1 MENRI
6 DNQVRAGFI
15 PHQLLPHPDGA
26 VFLAVSEKGLVQCF
40 DIALTPVQLCFPNE
54 EQVTGSLLDLGL
66 YFRQPVVVRGGEWCQ
81 GGRGGSTETVMDY
94 SMLLLRLQAG
104 PLTLLRLNSGV
115 YTRGK
120 IGALQVREKLEND
133 HNTDISHTDPLQI
146 VGQYLK
152 YNLYHQV
159 LLFLSQLSWLYCG
172 QTVLMCLTTAFNA
185 FLKLPFTREKECL
198 LEMCLGLFH
207 APAKPFSQEVKEE
220 YSENI
225 RDLTR

>member
-15 PHQLLPHPDGA
+15 PQQLLCHPDGA

-66 YFRQPVVVRGGEWCQ
+66 YFRQPVVVRGGQWCQ
-81 GGRGGSTETVMDY
+81 GGQTVMDY

-104 PLTLLRLNSGV
+104 PLALLRLNSGV

-120 IGALQVREKLEND
+120 IGPLQVGRN
-133 HNTDISHTDPLQI
+133 
-146 VGQYLK
+146 Y
-152 YNLYHQV
+152 
-159 LLFLSQLSWLYCG
+159 
-172 QTVLMCLTTAFNA
+172 TVIILILI
-185 FLKLPFTREKECL
+185 LIPSR
-198 LEMCLGLFH
+198 
-207 APAKPFSQEVKEE
+207 
-220 YSENI
+220 
-225 RDLTR
+225 

>member
-1 MENRI
+1 MEAKFDCDDFRWVKVNNCVVCHALIPQSDNVLLATIDGTIITFDQVENRI

-66 YFRQPVVVRGGEWCQ
+66 YFRQPVVVRGGQWCQ
-81 GGRGGSTETVMDY
+81 GGQAGLTETVMDY
-94 SMLLLRLQAG
+94 SLLLLRLQAG

-120 IGALQVREKLEND
+120 IGPLQVGRN
-133 HNTDISHTDPLQI
+133 
-146 VGQYLK
+146 Y
-152 YNLYHQV
+152 
-159 LLFLSQLSWLYCG
+159 
-172 QTVLMCLTTAFNA
+172 
-185 FLKLPFTREKECL
+185 
-198 LEMCLGLFH
+198 
-207 APAKPFSQEVKEE
+207 
-220 YSENI
+220 
-225 RDLTR
+225 

>member
-15 PHQLLPHPDGA
+15 PQQLLCHPDGA

-66 YFRQPVVVRGGEWCQ
+66 YFRQPVVVRGGEWCE
-81 GGRGGSTETVMDY
+81 GGQGGSTETVMDY

-120 IGALQVREKLEND
+120 IGPLQVWEN
-133 HNTDISHTDPLQI
+133 S
-146 VGQYLK
+146 G
-152 YNLYHQV
+152 
-159 LLFLSQLSWLYCG
+159 
-172 QTVLMCLTTAFNA
+172 
-185 FLKLPFTREKECL
+185 
-198 LEMCLGLFH
+198 
-207 APAKPFSQEVKEE
+207 
-220 YSENI
+220 
-225 RDLTR
+225 